1 MHTPRQPD
9 DKNMHRIIY
18 ILQVKYLSDI
28 QCFVSCDCSSDKSMY
43 LGDILGKKANYYF
56 QIQKGKLYFYP
67 KLTKELVFWSFNQV
81 SGCVNALFVVIYYF
95 LCNFDV
101 ILCTVIIFINSCC
114 NNIYYDVGHVHKA
127 RLTNSKTFNVWKLTL
142 LLLCRCSM
150 FWLLLP

>member
-1 MHTPRQPD
+1 MSTPSQPD
-9 DKNMHRIIY
+9 DKYMHCIMY

-56 QIQKGKLYFYP
+56 QIQKGKLYFAQTD
-67 KLTKELVFWSFNQV
+67 KRIGFLIFNQFP
-81 SGCVNALFVVIYYF
+81 GCVNALFVVIYYF
-95 LCNFDV
+95 LSNFDV

-150 FWLLLP
+150 F